1 MLPSLRLG
9 GLPDYQSER
18 KLFLD
23 TFSLEKK
30 YVCRLR
36 ISCFTGHTTGK
47 CVGKEGKIVKKIM
60 CILLSLITLAPASA
74 CARPVEPDLSAYDTS
89 GRAEIPV
96 EILGELDEEL
106 REDLL
111 EAPKYVALTF
121 DDGPRADTTAR
132 LLDGL
137 LERGAA
143 ATFFVIGEQ
152 IPGNEPLLLRM
163 KAEGLRLKSDRKEGD
178 GMERDGYCGHF
189 EWDEPGFE
197 VMRQYIL
204 TGGSDLE
211 DALEVFYS
219 AGGYDFFNV
228 VDPRYYGDRW
238 LEFIGNLYSEIDD
251 GKYAPSGKPYKRY
264 AIPLT
269 EEQKRELSSRGVP
282 DVFVTDIP

>member
-1 MLPSLRLG
+1 MSTWSGIRKKLEADYLCPALRGRVRYFATTYRESHDQEGRAAILVDGGEILKSNYFEYDGSFWSMYYRLG
-9 GLPDYQSER
+9 KDASVIKQIVLNRGLFDQRIFYTAFQEFDNQSIESSLASKTPLVR
-18 KLFLD
+18 IFALLD
-23 TFSLEKK
+23 RRLGKRRLAALEDVMEK
-30 YVCRLR
+30 
-36 ISCFTGHTTGK
+36 
-47 CVGKEGKIVKKIM
+47 
-60 CILLSLITLAPASA
+60 
-74 CARPVEPDLSAYDTS
+74 
-89 GRAEIPV
+89 
-96 EILGELDEEL
+96 ELDWV
-106 REDLL
+106 R
-111 EAPKYVALTF
+111 PFY
-121 DDGPRADTTAR
+121 R
-132 LLDGL
+132 
-137 LERGAA
+137 
-143 ATFFVIGEQ
+143 
-152 IPGNEPLLLRM
+152 LRM

-211 DALEVFYS
+211 DALGVFYS

>member
-1 MLPSLRLG
+1 MSTWSGIRKKLEADYLCPALRGRVRYFATTYRESHDQEGRAAILVDGGEILKSNYFEYDGSFWSMYYRLG
-9 GLPDYQSER
+9 KDASVIKQIVLNRGLFDQ
-18 KLFLD
+18 
-23 TFSLEKK
+23 
-30 YVCRLR
+30 R
-36 ISCFTGHTTGK
+36 IFYT
-47 CVGKEGKIVKKIM
+47 
-60 CILLSLITLAPASA
+60 AFQ
-74 CARPVEPDLSAYDTS
+74 
-89 GRAEIPV
+89 
-96 EILGELDEEL
+96 ELDNQSIESSL
-106 REDLL
+106 ASKTPLVRIF
-111 EAPKYVALTF
+111 A
-121 DDGPRADTTAR
+121 
-132 LLDGL
+132 LLDRRLGKRRL
-137 LERGAA
+137 AALEDVMEKELDWVRP
-143 ATFFVIGEQ
+143 FYR
-152 IPGNEPLLLRM
+152 LRM

-204 TGGSDLE
+204 TGGSTLE

-228 VDPRYYGDRW
+228 VDPRYYGDCW
-238 LEFIGNLYSEIDD
+238 LEFIGNLYREIDD

>member
-1 MLPSLRLG
+1 MPTWSGIRKKLETDYLCPALRGRVRYFATTYRESHDQEGRAAILVDGGEILKSNYFEYDGSFWSMYYRLG
-9 GLPDYQSER
+9 KDASVIKQIVLNRGLFDQRIFYTAFQEFDNQSIESSLASKTPLVR
-18 KLFLD
+18 IFALLD
-23 TFSLEKK
+23 RRRGKRRLAALEDVMEK
-30 YVCRLR
+30 
-36 ISCFTGHTTGK
+36 
-47 CVGKEGKIVKKIM
+47 
-60 CILLSLITLAPASA
+60 
-74 CARPVEPDLSAYDTS
+74 
-89 GRAEIPV
+89 
-96 EILGELDEEL
+96 ELDWV
-106 REDLL
+106 R
-111 EAPKYVALTF
+111 PFY
-121 DDGPRADTTAR
+121 R
-132 LLDGL
+132 
-137 LERGAA
+137 
-143 ATFFVIGEQ
+143 
-152 IPGNEPLLLRM
+152 LRM

-204 TGGSDLE
+204 TGGSTLE

-238 LEFIGNLYSEIDD
+238 LEFIGNLYREIDD

>member
-1 MLPSLRLG
+1 MPTWSGTRKKLETDYLCPALRGRVRYFATTYRESHDQEGRAAILVDGGEILKSNYFEYDGSFWSMYYRLG
-9 GLPDYQSER
+9 KDASVIKQIVLNRGLFDQRIFYTAFQEFDNQSIESSLTDANPIVR
-18 KLFLD
+18 IFALLD
-23 TFSLEKK
+23 RRLGKRRLAALEDVMEK
-30 YVCRLR
+30 
-36 ISCFTGHTTGK
+36 
-47 CVGKEGKIVKKIM
+47 
-60 CILLSLITLAPASA
+60 
-74 CARPVEPDLSAYDTS
+74 
-89 GRAEIPV
+89 
-96 EILGELDEEL
+96 ELDWV
-106 REDLL
+106 R
-111 EAPKYVALTF
+111 PFY
-121 DDGPRADTTAR
+121 R
-132 LLDGL
+132 
-137 LERGAA
+137 
-143 ATFFVIGEQ
+143 
-152 IPGNEPLLLRM
+152 LRM